1 MNLENLRR
9 NNSYYFLKKSADY
22 EFEVFINIFITI
34 ICTIRLIYL
43 SVLNIIGILINM
55 NNSQLFISI
64 FFILIRD

>member
-1 MNLENLRR
+1 MNLKNLRR

-55 NNSQLFISI
+55 NNS
-64 FFILIRD
+64 